1 MADLWQV
8 TLVSPPYQVLTYER
22 PDHFPDLVPG
32 QRVIM
37 PLGTSHRMGIVMG
50 PTEEAPDGVAVKPLI
65 WPLERSPLLTSD
77 YMEMAENLAA
87 RQMASVGRI
96 LETILPRGLR
106 TAAVTFRVDKH
117 VADRVLP
124 ASVRPGELRSFCRD
138 DLVALMDLWQSGR
151 MRVRVNAKR
160 EAEERFVSLV
170 SDPPW
175 PVRPNAKRQ
184 LRILEYLLDNGPQSL
199 FSLKHSLGEWAP
211 AAAAKMEGRGLV
223 ALGELTADTMA
234 EVDKGGAGSDPSDD
248 QPRYTLTDEQ
258 QGALDDML
266 ATMKA
271 GGGAHLVHGVTGS
284 GKTVLYLEIVRACL
298 EQGRSAML
306 LAPEVA
312 LACNLYR
319 TVHTHFP
326 HTKVVF
332 YHGYQSPKKREL
344 TFAELADDARPVIV
358 VGTRSTLFL
367 PVQDLG
373 LVIMDEEHDE
383 SFKQED
389 RLAYHAK
396 EVAWYRVERTGGLL
410 VLGSAT
416 PDVKTFQAARSGA
429 IPVSTLTRRVGES
442 VLPEVELVDIA
453 SLTDSAQSFSPRA
466 MEALT
471 ETVESGSQAIVM
483 LNRRGYAPL
492 MYCLDCGETVR
503 CPECEVGMTYH
514 KGRERVICHY
524 CGLSHSYPML
534 CAKCGGS
541 NYIPMGEGTERL
553 EESLAELLPEGTK
566 VLRLDRDATRRQER
580 MEEILGEFERGEAQ
594 VLVGTQMISKG
605 HHFPGV
611 TLVVVADGDLGL
623 NLPDYRSAERT
634 FQLLV
639 QVAGRA
645 GRGENPGRV
654 LIQTR
659 NPNHPI
665 WNEVLSGDYVGYFER
680 EIGRRKMFRYPPFS
694 RMALIR
700 ISFPAD
706 DGDGPPAL
714 SLFARVLK
722 EKSVELGITV
732 LGPAPAPMSMLR
744 GRKRFNCLLKGDD
757 WGKLRTLYAHVAQA
771 NPKPRVIRT
780 GLDLDP
786 LTTL

>member
-22 PDHFPDLVPG
+22 PAYFPDLLPG
-32 QRVIM
+32 QRVII
-37 PLGTSHRMGIVMG
+37 PLGKSHRMGVVVG
-50 PTEEAPDGVAVKPLI
+50 PAEAAPQGIEIKPLI
-65 WPLERSPLLTSD
+65 WPLELTPLLNSD
-77 YMEMAENLAA
+77 YIDMAENLAA

-117 VADRVLP
+117 VSDRKLP
-124 ASVRPGELRSFCRD
+124 GTVRPSELGRFD
-138 DLVALMDLWQSGR
+138 DADIAALMKLWLDGR
-151 MRVRVNAKR
+151 MRVRINAKR

-175 PVRPNAKRQ
+175 AVRPNAKRQ
-184 LRILEYLLDNGPQSL
+184 LRILEHLLDNGPQSL
-199 FSLKHSLGEWAP
+199 FALKHSLGDWAP
-211 AAAAKMEGRGLV
+211 EAAAKMEGKGLV
-223 ALGELTADTMA
+223 SLGELTADTLA
-234 EVDKGGAGSDPSDD
+234 DVDEGPGSCSGPENFDYD
-248 QPRYTLTDEQ
+248 LTDEQ
-258 QGALDDML
+258 QTALDAMT
-266 ATMKA
+266 ATMNN

-284 GKTVLYLEIVRACL
+284 GKTLLYLEMARRCL
-298 EQGRSAML
+298 EQGRSVIL

-312 LACNLYR
+312 LACKLYR
-319 TVHTHFP
+319 TVVEHFP
-326 HTKVVF
+326 EARTLF
-332 YHGYQSPKKREL
+332 YHGYQSPKKREM
-344 TFAELADDARPVIV
+344 TFTGLVQEERPVII
-358 VGTRSTLFL
+358 VGTRSALFL
-367 PVQDLG
+367 PVPDLG
-373 LVIMDEEHDE
+373 MVVLDEEHDE

-416 PDVKTFQAARSGA
+416 PDVKTFHAAQSGA
-429 IPVSTLTRRVGES
+429 IPISTLKERVGES
-442 VLPEVELVDIA
+442 QLPRVELVDIA
-453 SLTDSAQSFSPRA
+453 SLTNSTKAFAPQTI
-466 MEALT
+466 EILK
-471 ETVESGSQAIVM
+471 ETVKKGEQAIVM

-514 KGRERVICHY
+514 KGRERVVCHY
-524 CGLSHSYPML
+524 CGLSYSYPML
-534 CAKCGGS
+534 CGKCGGS

-553 EESLAELLPEGTK
+553 EEHLSEILPEGTK

-580 MEEILGEFERGEAQ
+580 MEEILGAFGRGEAQ

-605 HHFPGV
+605 HHFPNV
-611 TLVVVADGDLGL
+611 TLVAVADGDLGL
-623 NLPDYRSAERT
+623 NLPDYRSSERT

-645 GRGENPGRV
+645 GRGETPGRV

-659 NPNHPI
+659 NPGHSI
-665 WNEVLSGDYVGYFER
+665 WNEVLSGDYAGFFER
-680 EIGRRKMFRYPPFS
+680 EIARRKLFGYPPFS
-694 RMALIR
+694 RLALIR

-706 DGDGPPAL
+706 YSDGSGVI

-722 EKSVELGITV
+722 QHGERLGVTV

-757 WGKLRTLYAHVAQA
+757 WGKIRTLYAHLAQA
-771 NPKPRVIRT
+771 NPNPRKVRT